1 MKPSSANSSRAGDLD
16 LATDLE
22 PGYHILEIELT
33 FAPDEPDSQLRIE
46 NICAAERQASKEG
59 GSHP

>member
-33 FAPDEPDSQLRIE
+33 FAPDKPDSQFRVE
-46 NICAAERQASKEG
+46 SVCAAERRR
-59 GSHP
+59 